1 MASEEILLLSIV
13 TIASAVAALEA
24 EKISRAIVA
33 LAIWS
38 GAVGLIFLDVGANY
52 AAVYELLLYGG
63 VLIVLF
69 MVAASFTEQ
78 EEPQSSEEAGSS

>member
-13 TIASAVAALEA
+13 AIASAIAALEA

-38 GAVGLIFLDVGANY
+38 GALGFIFLHVGANY

-69 MVAASFTEQ
+69 MVAASFTEH
-78 EEPQSSEEAGSS
+78 EEAQSSEEASS